1 MNDEQDYFDE
11 WIDDESDAED
21 VDEVDLLEFEGEE
34 DEEEDE
40 DEEPSEV
47 RTVVMSKDGMI
58 ALLSLKT
65 SAAGGQIVRID
76 PRQPLPSAQSYE
88 DGAAATQWFR
98 RSLATSRK
106 NGWCIA
112 YDGEPLFG

>member
-1 MNDEQDYFDE
+1 MKDEQDYFDE
-11 WIDDESDAED
+11 WIDGDDREADD
-21 VDEVDLLEFEGEE
+21 VELLEFEG
-34 DEEEDE
+34 DEDE
-40 DEEPSEV
+40 DDDDDEPSEV
-47 RTVVMSKDGMI
+47 RTVVMSKNGMI

-88 DGAAATQWFR
+88 DGAAAAQWFS
-98 RSLATSRK
+98 RSLATSKK
-106 NGWCIA
+106 NGWYVA

>member
-1 MNDEQDYFDE
+1 MSDEQDYFDE
-11 WIDDESDAED
+11 WIDPDAGEAD
-21 VDEVDLLEFEGEE
+21 DVDLLEFEGEE
-34 DEEEDE
+34 DEEDDDE
-40 DEEPSEV
+40 DDDEPSEV

-58 ALLSLKT
+58 ALLTLKT

-88 DGAAATQWFR
+88 DCAAATQWFR
-98 RSLATSRK
+98 RSLATSKK
-106 NGWCIA
+106 NGWFVA